1 MSGPFLLDSDVL
13 IWHLRGNQK
22 VVEHV
27 NALAGRGEILVCA
40 VSRAEV
46 LLGMRQ
52 GEETTTRRLLN
63 SLRTVVVDDDVAD
76 LAAASVREQRAR
88 GVTIHLPDALIGAA
102 AVVSN
107 AELHTCNPSH
117 FLDYEIAVKAVVFS

>member
-1 MSGPFLLDSDVL
+1 MSGPFLIDSDVL
-13 IWHLRGNQK
+13 ICHLRGNQG

-27 NALAGRGEILVCA
+27 QALAGRGEILVCA

-52 GEETTTRRLLN
+52 EEAATTYRLLN
-63 SLRTVVVDDDVAD
+63 SLRTVAVDDNVAD
-76 LAAASVREQRAR
+76 LAAASVREQRGR
-88 GVTIHLPDALIGAA
+88 GVTIYLPDALIGAA

-107 AELHTCNPSH
+107 AELHTCNPRH
-117 FLDYEIAVKAVVFS
+117 FACYEIMVKAVVVS

>member
-1 MSGPFLLDSDVL
+1 MSGPFLIDSDVL
-13 IWHLRGNQK
+13 IWHLRGNQS

-27 NALAGRGEILVCA
+27 QTLADRGEILVCA

-52 GEETTTRRLLN
+52 GEETTTYRLLN
-63 SLRTVVVDDDVAD
+63 SLRTVAVDNDVAD
-76 LAAASVREQRAR
+76 LAAASVREQRGR

-102 AVVSN
+102 AMVSN
-107 AELHTCNPSH
+107 AELHTCNPRH
-117 FLDYEIAVKAVVFS
+117 FASYKIMVKAVVVS

>member
-1 MSGPFLLDSDVL
+1 MSGPFLIDSDVL
-13 IWHLRGNQK
+13 IWHLRGNQG

-27 NALAGRGEILVCA
+27 QALAGRGEILVCA

-52 GEETTTRRLLN
+52 EEATTTYRLLN
-63 SLRTVVVDDDVAD
+63 SLRTVAVDDNVAD
-76 LAAASVREQRAR
+76 LAAASVREQRGR

-107 AELHTCNPSH
+107 AELHTCNPRH
-117 FLDYEIAVKAVVFS
+117 FTCYEIMVKAVVVS